1 MNDSDIVTVKNRSN
15 SVVGYSIPELR
26 IDRTFVKGESKK
38 ISMEELRQ
46 LSYQPGGQS
55 LLNDYLVIVE
65 KAAVDEL
72 VTNLQPEYNY
82 DEAKIKEILTTG
94 SLDELLDTLDFAPEG
109 VIDIIKDISVAIK
122 LNDVEKSLDRV
133 GIKLRENETDW
144 RNFYDVLNEIAS
156 KWQNFTDTQKS
167 QITTALGGTRQRE
180 NVLTMLENWDKVQK
194 YADIGANSSGTAMEK
209 YGAVLDSVAAKQ
221 EQLTAKSQEF
231 YNNLLNSSVIA
242 GLLDLGKAFMDIM
255 NLGDGLV
262 GKIVLLVAA
271 LTALNAI
278 ANANILSGFKNMPPQ
293 YFPKSISELS
303 SKTLPL
309 KSISLS
315 RKIALL
321 NSLILSKSSM
331 VLI

>member
-1 MNDSDIVTVKNRSN
+1 MDTNNIIMNDSDIVTVKNRSN

-122 LNDVEKSLDRV
+122 LNDVEKR
-133 GIKLRENETDW
+133 
-144 RNFYDVLNEIAS
+144 
-156 KWQNFTDTQKS
+156 
-167 QITTALGGTRQRE
+167 
-180 NVLTMLENWDKVQK
+180 
-194 YADIGANSSGTAMEK
+194 
-209 YGAVLDSVAAKQ
+209 
-221 EQLTAKSQEF
+221 
-231 YNNLLNSSVIA
+231 
-242 GLLDLGKAFMDIM
+242 
-255 NLGDGLV
+255 
-262 GKIVLLVAA
+262 
-271 LTALNAI
+271 NAI
-278 ANANILSGFKNMPPQ
+278 KEKTGFDITKALEIKKMDAEDEATKENAAVKQRRTQPAEE
-293 YFPKSISELS
+293 PKTQIRRVV
-303 SKTLPL
+303 
-309 KSISLS
+309 
-315 RKIALL
+315 RK
-321 NSLILSKSSM
+321 
-331 VLI
+331 